1 MLTDEQLIAE
11 IRRELDRELSHID
24 PPPALAEA
32 AWNQSR
38 PAAARRRW
46 RLGLSSG
53 SAVLVLSAA
62 LAAVVAVGAV
72 VLLSGRRAAV
82 APAQRLVIPRDAAS
96 ERAMVA
102 ILGVLRRPQTPAD
115 RNPAPLKQLDRGI
128 PVGSP
133 IKSLERLA
141 AVTPSG
147 TKIYLVPI
155 NRPTQAQI
163 KHALSDFSPK
173 RERPAMRRRL
183 ETLARRGP
191 EFRGL
196 DLFGIGGSG
205 GCADAKAI
213 VTGGC
218 WISSGGITGN
228 SVTVVVPDGVAQVSI
243 TIRSRTMPVKTFTA
257 AVHGN
262 VATFQT
268 PSPIENLGQTKM
280 VWRAR
285 SGAVIARPQP

>member
-11 IRRELDRELSHID
+11 VRRELNRELAQID
-24 PPPALAEA
+24 PPPGLCEA

-38 PAAARRRW
+38 PVAVRRRR
-46 RLGLSSG
+46 RLGLQAG
-53 SAVLVLSAA
+53 RAVLVLSAVI
-62 LAAVVAVGAV
+62 AAVVAVGAV
-72 VLLSGRRAAV
+72 VLLSGHRAAI

-115 RNPAPLKQLDRGI
+115 RNPAPLKQLERGI

-141 AVTPSG
+141 AVTQSG

-183 ETLARRGP
+183 EALARRGP

-205 GCADAKAI
+205 DCPDAKAV

-218 WISSGGITGN
+218 WLSSGGTTGN

-243 TIRSRTMPVKTFTA
+243 TIPSGIAPVKTFTA
-257 AVHGN
+257 AVNGN
-262 VATFQT
+262 VAAFHT
-268 PSPIENLGQTKM
+268 PAPIENLGQDKM

>member
-11 IRRELDRELSHID
+11 VRQELNRELAQID
-24 PPPALAEA
+24 PPPGLCEV
-32 AWNQSR
+32 AWNQPR
-38 PAAARRRW
+38 PVAARRRGP
-46 RLGLSSG
+46 LALSAGSG
-53 SAVLVLSAA
+53 VLVLSAVV
-62 LAAVVAVGAV
+62 AAVVAVGAV
-72 VLLSGRRAAV
+72 VLLSGHRAAV

-115 RNPAPLKQLDRGI
+115 RNPAPLKQLERGI

-141 AVTPSG
+141 AVTRSG
-147 TKIYLVPI
+147 AKIYLVPI
-155 NRPTQAQI
+155 DRPTQAQI
-163 KHALSDFSPK
+163 THALSDFSPK
-173 RERPAMRRRL
+173 RERRAMRRRL
-183 ETLARRGP
+183 EALARPRP

-218 WISSGGITGN
+218 WMSSGGVTGN

-243 TIRSRTMPVKTFTA
+243 TIPSGTAPVQTFTA

-268 PSPIENLGQTKM
+268 PAPIENLGQDKM
-280 VWRAR
+280 VWRGR
-285 SGAVIARPQP
+285 SGAVIARP

>member
-24 PPPALAEA
+24 PPPGLCEA

-46 RLGLSSG
+46 RLALSAGSG
-53 SAVLVLSAA
+53 VLVLSAV
-62 LAAVVAVGAV
+62 LATVVAVGAV
-72 VLLSGRRAAV
+72 VLLSGHRAAV
-82 APAQRLVIPRDAAS
+82 APAQRLVIPRDATS

-115 RNPAPLKQLDRGI
+115 RNPAPLKQVNRGI

-141 AVTPSG
+141 AVTRSG

-163 KHALSDFSPK
+163 NHALSDFSSK
-173 RERPAMRRRL
+173 RDRPAMRRRL
-183 ETLARRGP
+183 QALARHGP

-205 GCADAKAI
+205 GCGDAKAI

-218 WISSGGITGN
+218 WISSGGIAGN
-228 SVTVVVPDGVAQVSI
+228 SVTVVVPDGVTQVSI
-243 TIRSRTMPVKTFTA
+243 TIPSRTAPVTTFTA

-268 PSPIENLGQTKM
+268 PAPIENLGQDKM
-280 VWRAR
+280 LWRGR
-285 SGAVIARPQP
+285 SGAVIARP

>member
-1 MLTDEQLIAE
+1 MLTDERLITE
-11 IRRELDRELSHID
+11 IRRELDRELAHID
-24 PPPALAEA
+24 PPAGLVEA

-46 RLGLSSG
+46 RLALPAGG
-53 SAVLVLSAA
+53 GVLVLSAVI
-62 LAAVVAVGAV
+62 AAVVAVGAV
-72 VLLSGRRAAV
+72 VLLSGHRAAV

-96 ERAMVA
+96 ERAMLA

-115 RNPAPLKQLDRGI
+115 RNPGPLNQLDQGS
-128 PVGSP
+128 PAGSP

-141 AVTPSG
+141 AVTRSG
-147 TKIYLVPI
+147 TRIYLVPI
-155 NRPTQAQI
+155 NKPTQVQI

-173 RERPAMRRRL
+173 RERPAMRRQLQALVRH
-183 ETLARRGP
+183 GP

-196 DLFGIGGSG
+196 YLVGIGGSSVCG
-205 GCADAKAI
+205 DAKAI
-213 VTGGC
+213 VNGGC
-218 WISSGGITGN
+218 WTSSGGIAGN

-243 TIRSRTMPVKTFTA
+243 TTPSGTAPVKTFTA

-268 PSPIENLGQTKM
+268 PAPVENLGQDKM
-280 VWRAR
+280 VWRGR